1 MKPTCH
7 PKLRG
12 AIRAK
17 TRGQAP
23 RVPDLIESATQLRL
37 DPGTCDIEY
46 WLHAVAQGA
55 LLGQVHGHSPAARV
69 PAYLLRPGPLRSALL
84 EEFAFRTIS
93 EEMGT
98 RALTHLV
105 RTAPTRA
112 TMDFYATQ
120 LLDEARHAAVF
131 RRHLM
136 DLGIAEEELA
146 AFLDEVAGDKRD
158 AVLRPLEH
166 FALEIAG
173 GREDFIAGV
182 VMLTVIV
189 EGVLAPASEM
199 SERKWRLLDPPAA
212 EVAHGANLDE
222 VRHLCVGS
230 AVVRDHLEQQGPRER
245 AQERDRLL
253 GLVTEGLGL
262 WKRLPIQD
270 VILRRE
276 LLFQQGMAEVAE
288 VLGDY
293 ELVPGRRLLDTGIE
307 ERLGLQM
314 TWSQAM
320 QAARLGYMGLL
331 PEGRGR
337 GTTPELQP

>member
-1 MKPTCH
+1 MKPTFH
-7 PKLRG
+7 PKTTTQT
-12 AIRAK
+12 RAQG
-17 TRGQAP
+17 R
-23 RVPDLIESATQLRL
+23 RVPDLIESATELRL

-46 WLHAVAQGA
+46 WLHAVAQGS
-55 LLGQVHGHSPAARV
+55 LLGQVHGHSPGARV

-84 EEFAFRTIS
+84 EELAFRTIS

-98 RALTHLV
+98 CALTHLV

-131 RRHLM
+131 RRHLV
-136 DLGIAEEELA
+136 DLGIAEERLG
-146 AFLDEVAGDKRD
+146 AFLEEVAGDKRD

-166 FALEIAG
+166 FALETAG

-199 SERKWRLLDPPAA
+199 SERKWRRLDPPAA
-212 EVAHGANLDE
+212 EAAHGANLDE

-230 AVVRDHLEQQGPRER
+230 AVVRDHLGERPEERE
-245 AQERDRLL
+245 RLL
-253 GLVTEGLGL
+253 GLVAEGLGL
-262 WKRLPIQD
+262 WRRLPIED

-276 LLFQQGMAEVAE
+276 RWFQEGMAEVAE

-314 TWSQAM
+314 AWSQAM

-331 PEGRGR
+331 PAGRGGDEAR
-337 GTTPELQP
+337 ELQP

>member
-1 MKPTCH
+1 MKPTFH
-7 PKLRG
+7 PKRYPK
-12 AIRAK
+12 ARAQ
-17 TRGQAP
+17 GQSQRQGP
-23 RVPDLIESATQLRL
+23 HVPDLIESATQLHL

-46 WLHAVAQGA
+46 WLHAVAQGT
-55 LLGQVHGHSPAARV
+55 LLGQVHGHSPEARV
-69 PAYLLRPGPLRSALL
+69 PAYLLRPGPLRSAIL

-131 RRHLM
+131 RRHLV
-136 DLGIAEEELA
+136 DLGVAEEELP

-166 FALEIAG
+166 FALETAG
-173 GREDFIAGV
+173 GRADFIAGV

-212 EVAHGANLDE
+212 EAAHGANLDE

-230 AVVRDHLEQQGPRER
+230 AVVREHLEQHPEERE
-245 AQERDRLL
+245 RLL
-253 GLVTEGLGL
+253 GLVSEGLGL
-262 WKRLPIQD
+262 WRRLPIQD

-276 LLFQQGMAEVAE
+276 MLFQQGIGEVTE

-293 ELVPGRRLLDTGIE
+293 ELVPGRRLRETGIE
-307 ERLGLQM
+307 ERLGLQVA
-314 TWSQAM
+314 WSQAM
-320 QAARLGYMGLL
+320 QAARLGYMGLVL
-331 PEGRGR
+331 EGRGR
-337 GTTPELQP
+337 DPTQELHP

>member
-1 MKPTCH
+1 VKPTFH
-7 PKLRG
+7 S
-12 AIRAK
+12 K
-17 TRGQAP
+17 TRPKTWAQTGGPGQ
-23 RVPDLIESATQLRL
+23 RVPDLIQSATQLRL
-37 DPGTCDIEY
+37 DPGACDIEY
-46 WLHAVAQGA
+46 WLHAVAQGT

-69 PAYLLRPGPLRSALL
+69 PAYLLRPGPLRSAIL

-98 RALTHLV
+98 RAITHLV

-131 RRHLM
+131 RRHLV
-136 DLGIAEEELA
+136 DLGVAEEGLA
-146 AFLDEVAGDKRD
+146 AFLDEATGDKRD

-166 FALEIAG
+166 FALETAG

-212 EVAHGANLDE
+212 EAAHGANLDE

-230 AVVRDHLEQQGPRER
+230 AVVRDHLEEHP
-245 AQERDRLL
+245 QERDRIL
-253 GLVTEGLGL
+253 GLVAEGLGL

-276 LLFQQGMAEVAE
+276 MLFQEGLAETAE

-293 ELVPGRRLLDTGIE
+293 ELVPGRRLVDTGIE

-314 TWSQAM
+314 AWSQEM

-331 PEGRGR
+331 PRGEDETR
-337 GTTPELQP
+337 ELRP